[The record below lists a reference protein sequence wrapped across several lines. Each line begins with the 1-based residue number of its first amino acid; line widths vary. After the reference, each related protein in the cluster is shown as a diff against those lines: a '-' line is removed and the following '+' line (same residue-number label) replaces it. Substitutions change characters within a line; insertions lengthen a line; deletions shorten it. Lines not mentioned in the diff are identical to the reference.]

1 MPFLYNNKTNHVSF
15 LCHSSRNN
23 MVSATLKYIAWLVFG
38 MWGQQQDI
46 VTLLPLNQ
54 MAIVSFISGTSQK
67 LGHLEHMTNKRV
79 TLQKLLFT
87 YYTCTYINYNQAKPL
102 PYKGK
107 SKNNLGW
114 DVGKNR
120 SCSKTQKEEHYTLR
134 PLYLTSSLIFMII
147 ICIISSFW
155 ESEMKLPI
163 WMSEAML
170 TQYGADNARWLMLTW

>member
-1 MPFLYNNKTNHVSF
+1 
-15 LCHSSRNN
+15 
-23 MVSATLKYIAWLVFG
+23 MVSASPEYIAWLVFG

>member
-1 MPFLYNNKTNHVSF
+1 
-15 LCHSSRNN
+15 
-23 MVSATLKYIAWLVFG
+23 MVSASPEYIAWLVFG

-147 ICIISSFW
+147 ICIISFLRKRNETTYMNELS
-155 ESEMKLPI
+155 
-163 WMSEAML
+163 
-170 TQYGADNARWLMLTW
+170 YADAVCCRQCTVINVNMVN